1 MVTLPGDLTEAQ
13 FLTEV
18 VERED
23 CGLLLDL
30 HNVYTNAMNHGY
42 DATEF
47 LAALPLHRVVQ
58 IHISGGHDEDGYR
71 MDSHSTPT
79 PEPVW
84 ELLRFTASRTSI
96 NAVIIEWDVQ
106 LPAFEV
112 MQREVGRAQAIL
124 RGECDDVARHADRL
138 GAIVH

>member
-1 MVTLPGDLTEAQ
+1 MKPDRNPVAPHQIPLAPVLGLCVSER
-13 FLTEV
+13 
-18 VERED
+18 VER
-23 CGLLLDL
+23 G
-30 HNVYTNAMNHGY
+30 MRNHPEPG
-42 DATEF
+42 
-47 LAALPLHRVVQ
+47 R
-58 IHISGGHDEDGYR
+58 IRISNYFCLGTYR

-84 ELLRFTASRTSI
+84 ELLRFTASRASI
-96 NAVIIEWDVQ
+96 KAVIIEWDVQ